1 MNPKSVA
8 IGKFKVLW
16 VDQRD
21 RKLRHHSQLTSFYS
35 IHIIRDFAEVYPA
48 ILRTDVH
55 LIVICLTTPKKKTI
69 QLCREIKLCSDH
81 KHIPIILMDDGPID
95 EETECVALL
104 NGADLVIASSVSF
117 LLFKAKLDSLLSN
130 RCRIHDYYLHALQID
145 AQPLRA
151 PLFMKRLTAAIDSN
165 VTDMELTVEGLAK
178 LMNVS
183 RATLYRKLDALTG
196 LSPSTLIKR
205 AKLKRAALMLSQ
217 GDYTVKQISTI
228 IGYSVSGNFS
238 RDFKSHYGVRPSAYM
253 KNSRRIPVD
262 EMC

>member
-1 MNPKSVA
+1 
-8 IGKFKVLW
+8 
-16 VDQRD
+16 
-21 RKLRHHSQLTSFYS
+21 
-35 IHIIRDFAEVYPA
+35 
-48 ILRTDVH
+48 
-55 LIVICLTTPKKKTI
+55 
-69 QLCREIKLCSDH
+69 
-81 KHIPIILMDDGPID
+81 
-95 EETECVALL
+95 
-104 NGADLVIASSVSF
+104 
-117 LLFKAKLDSLLSN
+117 
-130 RCRIHDYYLHALQID
+130 
-145 AQPLRA
+145 
-151 PLFMKRLTAAIDSN
+151 MKRLTAAIDSN

-196 LSPSTLIKR
+196 LTPSTLIKR

>member
-1 MNPKSVA
+1 MSPKSVA
-8 IGKFKVLW
+8 IGKFNVLW
-16 VDQRD
+16 VDQSNRA
-21 RKLRHHSQLTSFYS
+21 LRHHSQLTSFYS
-35 IHIIRDFAEVYPA
+35 IHLIRDFAEVYPV
-48 ILRTDVH
+48 ILRRGIH
-55 LIVICLTTPKKKTI
+55 LIVICLTTPKRKTI
-69 QLCREIKLCSDH
+69 QLCREIKSCNNH
-81 KHIPIILMDDGPID
+81 KHIPIILMGDGSID
-95 EETECVALL
+95 EETECLALL

-130 RCRIHDYYLHALQID
+130 RCRIHDYYLHAIQID
-145 AQPLRA
+145 EQEQSV

-165 VTDMELTVEGLAK
+165 LTDMELTVEGLAK

-183 RATLYRKLDALTG
+183 RATLYRKLGALTG
-196 LSPSTLIKR
+196 LTPSTLIKR

-253 KNSRRIPVD
+253 KSSRRIPVD